1 MIVKNMEKKVLLAT
15 LFSVMALLVTSH
27 SYSKKSNLEDFVLEN
42 VEALATN
49 ELGSGH
55 CLGSGSVDC
64 PMGHVKVKYVLSGY
78 SLEGFN

>member
-1 MIVKNMEKKVLLAT
+1 MKKKVLLAT
-15 LFSVMALLVTSH
+15 LFSVMALLVAFH

-49 ELGSGH
+49 ELGSGY
-55 CLGSGSVDC
+55 CFDSGSVDC
-64 PMGHVKVKYVLSGY
+64 PMGHIKVKYVMSGY